1 MQNYYNLELDR
12 KINISH
18 CLSRKWYKSSGM
30 IHKWQLSSLV
40 RNSLTHM
47 CMFRQTITYY
57 YLQGMNCKWN
67 HLQHITSTYNHI
79 SDKIFGQNYQRNLMD
94 MYRSILF
101 LLLNNNKLEQC
112 IAFVSNATNSIQQSY
127 NYLRM
132 EKETDR
138 TLH

>member
-67 HLQHITSTYNHI
+67 HLQHITSTYNRI
-79 SDKIFGQNYQRNLMD
+79 SDKIFGQNYQRNLMG

>member
-18 CLSRKWYKSSGM
+18 YLSRKWCKSSGM
-30 IHKWQLSSLV
+30 IHKWQLSQLI

-57 YLQGMNCKWN
+57 YLKDTNCTLN
-67 HLQHITSTYNHI
+67 HLQHITSTYNRI
-79 SDKIFGQNYQRNLMD
+79 SDKIFGQNYQRNLMG